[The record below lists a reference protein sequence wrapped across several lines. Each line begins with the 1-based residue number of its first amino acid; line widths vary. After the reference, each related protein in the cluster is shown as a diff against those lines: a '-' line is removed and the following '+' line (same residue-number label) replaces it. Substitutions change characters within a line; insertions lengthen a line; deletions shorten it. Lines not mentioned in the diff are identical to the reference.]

1 MNFLHWSEQLNV
13 YLVIGALLFATGIF
27 GFLRHR
33 TLVGMLISGELILAG
48 ASLNFM
54 AFGYFRAPNPVTGQA
69 FTLFIIG
76 IAAAETAIVLSIM
89 IAVYRNYRSIQT
101 RDLKEMEG

>member
-1 MNFLHWSEQLNV
+1 MNLMNWSQTLDV
-13 YLVIGALLFATGIF
+13 YLIVGALLFAIGIL
-27 GFLRHR
+27 GFLKHK
-33 TLVGMLISGELILAG
+33 TLIGMLISGELILAG

-89 IAVYRNYRSIQT
+89 IAVYRNYRSIET

>member
-1 MNFLHWSEQLNV
+1 MNFMNWSQTLDV
-13 YLVIGALLFATGIF
+13 YLIIGALLFAIGIL
-27 GFLRHR
+27 GFLKHK
-33 TLVGMLISGELILAG
+33 TLIGMLISGELILAG

-89 IAVYRNYRSIQT
+89 IAVYRNYRSIET
-101 RDLKEMEG
+101 RELKEMEG